1 MDFLVRFINNLE
13 WLPKVK
19 FFSKKKNNT
28 KKNSLEIF
36 SNKFIMKI
44 SFNGLFD
51 NTRINLIGAR
61 RKKWSDFSQMT
72 KPNSVKDK
80 TKNFSLDNKNEFL
93 VKNKIFSKKE
103 TIENHSFFIKKN
115 INKKGVTDRPVL

>member
-1 MDFLVRFINNLE
+1 
-13 WLPKVK
+13 
-19 FFSKKKNNT
+19 
-28 KKNSLEIF
+28 
-36 SNKFIMKI
+36 
-44 SFNGLFD
+44 
-51 NTRINLIGAR
+51 
-61 RKKWSDFSQMT
+61 MT